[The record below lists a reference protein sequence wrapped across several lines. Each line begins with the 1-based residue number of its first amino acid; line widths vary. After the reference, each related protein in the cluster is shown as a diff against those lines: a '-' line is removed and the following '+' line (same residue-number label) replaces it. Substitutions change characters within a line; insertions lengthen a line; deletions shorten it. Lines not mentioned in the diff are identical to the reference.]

1 MSWYVFWSNV
11 TAFWTTVVMNCIQ
24 PVNWQYCLP
33 VQDWLFPAI
42 GDYILFRREQPYAS
56 ERRILQTL
64 EEQEELKRIQQTLQS
79 LD

>member
-64 EEQEELKRIQQTLQS
+64 EEQEELKRIQQTLQAV
-79 LD
+79 D